1 MTYLIIGSTGNVGRA
16 LVARLHQQGHGVRAF
31 VRAGTSTARFPDG
44 VELAVGNLD
53 DADSLTAAAR
63 GADGVFFM
71 QVVTGTIAQAENMVR
86 AAHAAGVRRIVQLSS
101 VAARQVPV
109 QPMGAVL
116 AAREQVLR
124 RSGLDVTYLRPRGL
138 MSNALWWAPAIRAE
152 GRVTD
157 ATDPGLNPCVDPDDI
172 ARVAAVTLTQDGHAG
187 HGYILSG
194 PEALTAREQVA
205 TLVGVLGRPIEF
217 AAVTPE
223 QLARDS
229 IERGTPAGQA
239 EAMRRTNERLRAV
252 IYETLTDDV
261 ENLTG
266 TAPGT
271 FRDWC
276 ERHADAFR

>member
-1 MTYLIIGSTGNVGRA
+1 MYLVIGSTGNVGGA
-16 LVARLHQQGHGVRAF
+16 LVTQLRRQGHDVRAF
-31 VRAGTSTARFPDG
+31 VRDASRAGRFPDG
-44 VELAVGNLD
+44 TDIAVGDLD
-53 DADSLTAAAR
+53 DVESLTAAAR

-71 QVVTGTIAQAENMVR
+71 QVASGTTAQTENMVK
-86 AAHAAGVRRIVQLSS
+86 AALTAGVRKIVQLSS

-109 QPMGAVL
+109 QPMGAGL

-124 RSGLDVTYLRPRGL
+124 QSGLDVTYLRPRGL
-138 MSNALWWAPAIRAE
+138 MSNALWWAPAIRDQ

-172 ARVAAVTLTQDGHAG
+172 ARVAALTLTQDGHAG

-194 PEALTAREQVA
+194 PQALTAREQVQ
-205 TLVGVLGRPIEF
+205 TLADVLGRSIDF
-217 AAVTPE
+217 VAVTPE
-223 QLARDS
+223 QFARDS
-229 IERGTPAGQA
+229 IQRGTPVDLAGALQKV
-239 EAMRRTNERLRAV
+239 NERFRAV
-252 IYETLTDDV
+252 VYETLTDDI